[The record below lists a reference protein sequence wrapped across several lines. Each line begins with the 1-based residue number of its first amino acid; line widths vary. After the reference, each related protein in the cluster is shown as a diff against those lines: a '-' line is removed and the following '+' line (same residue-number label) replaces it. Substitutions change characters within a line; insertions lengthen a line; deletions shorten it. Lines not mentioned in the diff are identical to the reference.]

1 MSGMVCSL
9 RCVYTTETRDRKRQD
24 WKGRKKE
31 AKKERKKEREKFK
44 NTKKTEVDERLT
56 NYVSLFANLVHVDF
70 FVCFVFC
77 CITSFANMII
87 NSKK

>member
-1 MSGMVCSL
+1 MQFKMCIYN
-9 RCVYTTETRDRKRQD
+9 RDTRQKETRLE
-24 WKGRKKE
+24 RKKE
-31 AKKERKKEREKFK
+31 RSKERKKEREKFK

>member
-1 MSGMVCSL
+1 MYIQQ
-9 RCVYTTETRDRKRQD
+9 RHETERDKTG
-24 WKGRKKE
+24 KEERKKQR
-31 AKKERKKEREKFK
+31 KKERKKEREKFK